1 MGLKRVNWHALKQRV
16 DVAMLVKGI
25 EGLKSTLAA
34 TAQKPAINVNE
45 ALREKLERKLDSYH
59 N

>member
-1 MGLKRVNWHALKQRV
+1 MNWHALKQRV

-25 EGLKSTLAA
+25 EGLSTLAA